1 MKMGLLKSVDNVP
14 GIDYYEYREYDY
26 WDKFKY
32 RARFKLPGV
41 RLTYWAKNV
50 DEWKKRVE
58 HDRRGFA
65 RNRPSLEQ
73 KKSLLEYAPTIEKF
87 LELKS
92 DLKKTKKG
100 TIRIECETTAIF
112 SNDLQF
118 LHSLKTW
125 ATDIDITEVQK
136 SNILGIKYFVK
147 QPNHN
152 YRIYLKSKRVEN
164 SLCKELEELFN
175 KQKSLNPSRALKSWV
190 TNERSSQWRS
200 RFLSSAYFIE
210 YDDES
215 TLSYLALIYP
225 DILGR
230 RYKLE
235 KRPDPI

>member
-14 GIDYYEYREYDY
+14 GIDFYEYREYDY

-41 RLTYWAKNV
+41 RFTYFAKTV
-50 DEWKKRVE
+50 DEWKNRVE
-58 HDRRGFA
+58 NSRWGYTRSE
-65 RNRPSLEQ
+65 PTLEEKQ
-73 KKSLLEYAPTIEKF
+73 HVLEYAPTIEKF

-100 TIRIECETTAIF
+100 TIRIEADTTAVF

-125 ATDIDITEVQK
+125 ATDIDFTEVQK
-136 SNILGIKYFVK
+136 SNIVGIKYFVK
-147 QPNHN
+147 EPERN

-164 SLCKELEELFN
+164 SLCNELNELFN

-190 TNERSSQWRS
+190 TNERSSHWRS

-215 TLSYLALIYP
+215 TLSYLALMYP